1 MRYADQVAGIPWET
15 IEAVRRRLKE
25 KPALHFIAGEFSPS
39 ESGEAFPSLDPA
51 TNEVLGV
58 AARGGEREVDRAA
71 KAAHE
76 AFPRWSR
83 TKAKER
89 KRYLLRIA
97 ELIEKHA
104 DELAVMEC
112 LDAGQVLRIVRA
124 QVARAAEN
132 FAFYAE
138 YAEHAMEDRT
148 FPVDRD
154 WLYYTVRV
162 PAGPVGIIT
171 PWNAPLMLSTWR
183 IAPALAFGNTV
194 VLKPAEWSPFTATKL
209 AEILKEADLPPG
221 VFNLVQGFGEEAGA
235 ALVAH
240 PLVPLLTLTGE
251 TETGKIVMRNAADHL
266 KRLSPELGGKSPALV
281 FADADLERALDAVV
295 FQIFSFNG
303 ERCTASSRLLVEE
316 KIFED
321 FVGRVAERARAI
333 RVGHPLD
340 PETEVGPLIHPE
352 HLQRVLGYIEAGKR
366 EGARLLVGGERAKTS
381 FRGEDLSRGNYLLPT
396 VFVGENHM
404 KIAQEEIF
412 GPVLVAIPFKDE
424 EDALRKANDT
434 KYGLAAYV
442 FTRDL
447 ERAHRLAL
455 ELEAGMVY
463 LNSHNV
469 RHLPTPF
476 GGVKQSGDRREGG
489 TYALDFYTDLKTIA
503 LPLRPPHVPKFGK
516 EGR

>member
-1 MRYADQVAGIPWET
+1 MRYADAVAGIPWET
-15 IEAVRRRLKE
+15 IEAVRQRLKE
-25 KPALHFIAGEFSPS
+25 KPALHYIAGAFVPS
-39 ESGEAFPSLDPA
+39 ESGETFPSLDPA
-51 TNEVLGV
+51 SNEVLGY
-58 AARGGEREVDRAA
+58 AARGGEKEVDKAA
-71 KAAHE
+71 RAAHE
-76 AFPRWSR
+76 AFQKWSR
-83 TKAKER
+83 TKARER

-154 WLYYTVRV
+154 WLYYALRL

-183 IAPALAFGNTV
+183 IAPALAFGDTV

-209 AEILKEADLPPG
+209 AEILQEADLPPG

-251 TETGKIVMRNAADHL
+251 TETGKIVMQNAARHL
-266 KRLSPELGGKSPALV
+266 KRLSLELGGKSPALV

-295 FQIFSFNG
+295 FQVYSFNG

-316 KIFED
+316 RIFED
-321 FVGRVAERARAI
+321 FVGKVAERAKAI

-352 HLQRVLGYIEAGKR
+352 HLERVLGYVRVGLE
-366 EGARLLVGGERAKTS
+366 EGARLLAGGRRAARS
-381 FRGEDLSRGNYLLPT
+381 FRGEDLSSGNYLEPT
-396 VFVGENHM
+396 LFVGENAM

-489 TYALDFYTDLKTIA
+489 HYALEFYTDLKSVA
-503 LPLRPPHVPKFGK
+503 LPLRPPHIPRFGK
-516 EGR
+516 

>member
-1 MRYADQVAGIPWET
+1 MRYQDQVAGIPWET
-15 IEAVRRRLKE
+15 IEAIRKALKE
-25 KPALHFIAGEFSPS
+25 RPALHFIGGAFTPS
-39 ESGEAFPSLDPA
+39 EDGATFPSLDPA
-51 TNEVLGV
+51 TGEVLGY
-58 AARGGEREVDRAA
+58 AARGGEKEVDRAA
-71 KAAHE
+71 RAAHE
-76 AFPRWSR
+76 AFSRWSR
-83 TKAKER
+83 TPARER
-89 KRYLLRIA
+89 KRYLLKIA
-97 ELIEKHA
+97 ELIEKRA
-104 DELAVMEC
+104 DELAVVEC

-148 FPVDRD
+148 YPVDRD
-154 WLYYTVRV
+154 WLYYALRV

-183 IAPALAFGNTV
+183 IAPALAAGDTV
-194 VLKPAEWSPFTATKL
+194 VLKPAEWSPFTASKL
-209 AEILKEADLPPG
+209 AEIVQEADLPPG
-221 VFNLVQGFGEEAGA
+221 VFNVVQGIGEEAGA

-251 TETGKIVMRNAADHL
+251 TETGKIVMQNAARRL
-266 KRLSPELGGKSPALV
+266 KRLSLELGGKSPALV

-295 FQIFSFNG
+295 FQIYSFNG
-303 ERCTASSRLLVEE
+303 ERCTANSRLLVEAP
-316 KIFED
+316 IFED
-321 FVGRVAERARAI
+321 FVGQVAERARAI

-352 HLQRVLGYIEAGKR
+352 HLERVLGYIRLGLE
-366 EGARLLVGGERAKTS
+366 EGARLLVGGERALRS

-396 VFVGENHM
+396 LFVGENSM
-404 KIAQEEIF
+404 RIAQEEIF
-412 GPVLVAIPFKDE
+412 GPVLVAIPFRDE
-424 EDALRKANDT
+424 EEALRLANDT
-434 KYGLAAYV
+434 RYGLAAYV

-455 ELEAGMVY
+455 ELEAGLVY

-476 GGVKQSGDRREGG
+476 GGVKGSGDRREGG
-489 TYALDFYTDLKTIA
+489 HYAFEFYTDLKA
-503 LPLRPPHVPKFGK
+503 VGLPLRPPHVPKFGK
-516 EGR
+516 GG

>member
-1 MRYADQVAGIPWET
+1 MRYADQVAGIPWER
-15 IEAVRRRLKE
+15 IEALRKE
-25 KPALHFIAGEFSPS
+25 AASRPALHFIDGAFVPS
-39 ESGEAFPSLDPA
+39 EDGATFPTLDPS
-51 TNEVLGV
+51 NNQVLGF
-58 AARGGEREVDRAA
+58 AARGGAAEVDRAA
-71 KAAHE
+71 QAAHR
-76 AFPRWSR
+76 AFARWSR
-83 TKAKER
+83 TPARER

-97 ELIEKHA
+97 ELLEKRA
-104 DELAVMEC
+104 DDLAVLEC

-148 FPVDRD
+148 YPVDRD
-154 WLYYTVRV
+154 WLYYAVRV
-162 PAGPVGIIT
+162 PVGPVGIIT
-171 PWNAPLMLSTWR
+171 PWNAPLMLATWR

-194 VLKPAEWSPFTATKL
+194 VLKPAEWSPLTASLL
-209 AEILKEADLPPG
+209 AEILQEADLPPG
-221 VFNLVQGFGEEAGA
+221 VFNLVQGYGEEAGA

-240 PLVPLLTLTGE
+240 PLVPLITLTGE
-251 TETGKIVMRNAADHL
+251 TETGKVVMRNAALHL
-266 KRLSPELGGKSPALV
+266 KRLSLELGGKSPALV

-295 FQIFSFNG
+295 FQIYSFNG
-303 ERCTASSRLLVEE
+303 ERCTANSRLLVEE
-316 KIFED
+316 TIFEE
-321 FVGRVAERARAI
+321 FVGRVAERARRI

-352 HLQRVLGYIEAGKR
+352 HLERVLNYIRIGLE
-366 EGARLLVGGERAKTS
+366 EGARLLVGGRKAETS
-381 FRGEDLSRGNYLLPT
+381 FRGEDLSRGNYLEPT
-396 VFVGENHM
+396 LFLGENSM
-404 KIAQEEIF
+404 RIAQEEIF
-412 GPVLVAIPFKDE
+412 GPVLLAIPFKDE

-455 ELEAGMVY
+455 ELEAGLVY

-489 TYALDFYTDLKTIA
+489 VYALEFYTDLKSVG
-503 LPLRPPHVPKFGK
+503 LPLRPPHVPKFG
-516 EGR
+516 R

>member
-15 IEAVRRRLKE
+15 IEAIRKALKE
-25 KPALHFIAGEFSPS
+25 RPALHFIGGAFAPS
-39 ESGEAFPSLDPA
+39 EDGATFPSLDPA
-51 TNEVLGV
+51 TGEVLGQ
-58 AARGGEREVDRAA
+58 AARGGEKEVERAA
-71 KAAHE
+71 RAAHE
-76 AFPRWSR
+76 AFQRWSR
-83 TKAKER
+83 TPARER
-89 KRYLLRIA
+89 KRYLLKIA
-97 ELIEKHA
+97 ELIEKRA
-104 DELAVMEC
+104 DELAVTEC

-148 FPVDRD
+148 YPVDRD
-154 WLYYTVRV
+154 WLYYALRV

-183 IAPALAFGNTV
+183 IAPALAAGDTV
-194 VLKPAEWSPFTATKL
+194 VLKPAEWSPFTASKL
-209 AEILKEADLPPG
+209 AEIVQEADLPPG
-221 VFNLVQGFGEEAGA
+221 VFNVVQGFGEEAGA

-240 PLVPLLTLTGE
+240 PLVPLITLTGE
-251 TETGKIVMRNAADHL
+251 TETGKIVMREAARHL
-266 KRLSPELGGKSPALV
+266 KRLSLELGGKSPALV

-295 FQIFSFNG
+295 FQIYSFNG
-303 ERCTASSRLLVEE
+303 ERCTASSRLLVEAS
-316 KIFED
+316 IFED
-321 FVGRVAERARAI
+321 FVGKVAERARAI

-352 HLQRVLGYIEAGKR
+352 HLERVLGYVRLGLE
-366 EGARLLVGGERAKTS
+366 EGARLLVGGERALRS

-396 VFVGENHM
+396 LFVGENRM
-404 KIAQEEIF
+404 RIAQEEIF
-412 GPVLVAIPFKDE
+412 GPVLVAIPFRDE
-424 EDALRKANDT
+424 EEALRLANDT
-434 KYGLAAYV
+434 RYGLAAYV

-455 ELEAGMVY
+455 ELQAGLIY

-476 GGVKQSGDRREGG
+476 GGVKGSGDRREGG
-489 TYALDFYTDLKTIA
+489 HYAFEFYTDLKA
-503 LPLRPPHVPKFGK
+503 VGLPLRPPHVPKFGK
-516 EGR
+516 GG

>member
-1 MRYADQVAGIPWET
+1 
-15 IEAVRRRLKE
+15 
-25 KPALHFIAGEFSPS
+25 
-39 ESGEAFPSLDPA
+39 
-51 TNEVLGV
+51 
-58 AARGGEREVDRAA
+58 
-71 KAAHE
+71 
-76 AFPRWSR
+76 
-83 TKAKER
+83 
-89 KRYLLRIA
+89 
-97 ELIEKHA
+97 
-104 DELAVMEC
+104 
-112 LDAGQVLRIVRA
+112 
-124 QVARAAEN
+124 
-132 FAFYAE
+132 
-138 YAEHAMEDRT
+138 
-148 FPVDRD
+148 
-154 WLYYTVRV
+154 
-162 PAGPVGIIT
+162 
-171 PWNAPLMLSTWR
+171 
-183 IAPALAFGNTV
+183 
-194 VLKPAEWSPFTATKL
+194 
-209 AEILKEADLPPG
+209 
-221 VFNLVQGFGEEAGA
+221 
-235 ALVAH
+235 VAH

-352 HLQRVLGYIEAGKR
+352 HLQRVLGYIEAGKQ

-381 FRGEDLSRGNYLLPT
+381 FRGEDLSQGNYLKPT
-396 VFVGENHM
+396 LFVGENHM

>member
-1 MRYADQVAGIPWET
+1 MRYQDQVAGIPWER
-15 IEAVRRRLKE
+15 IEEVRKRLGE
-25 KPALHFIAGEFSPS
+25 RPALHFIAGEFVPS
-39 ESGEAFPSLDPA
+39 ENGETFPSLDPA
-51 TNEVLGV
+51 TNEVLGE
-58 AARGGEREVDRAA
+58 AARGGSGEVDRAA

-76 AFPRWSR
+76 AFQKWSR
-83 TKAKER
+83 TRAKER
-89 KRYLLRIA
+89 KRYLQRIA

-104 DELAVMEC
+104 DELAVTEC

-148 FPVDRD
+148 YPVDRD
-154 WLYYTVRV
+154 WLYYALRV

-183 IAPALAFGNTV
+183 IAPALAFGDTV

-209 AEILKEADLPPG
+209 AEILQEADLPPG
-221 VFNLVQGFGEEAGA
+221 VFNLVQGYGEEAGA

-240 PLVPLLTLTGE
+240 PLVPLITLTGE
-251 TETGKIVMRNAADHL
+251 TETGKIVMRNAAQHL
-266 KRLSPELGGKSPALV
+266 KRLSLELGGKSPALV

-295 FQIFSFNG
+295 FQIYSFNG

-316 KIFED
+316 RIFEE
-321 FVGRVAERARAI
+321 FVARVAERAGRI

-352 HLQRVLGYIEAGKR
+352 HLARVLGYIEAGKG
-366 EGARLLVGGERAKTS
+366 EGARLLVGGERALRS

-396 VFVGENHM
+396 LFVGENGM

-424 EDALRKANDT
+424 EEALRKANDT
-434 KYGLAAYV
+434 RYGLAAYV

-447 ERAHRLAL
+447 ERGHRLAL
-455 ELEAGMVY
+455 ELQAGMVY

-476 GGVKQSGDRREGG
+476 GGVKGSGDRREGG
-489 TYALDFYTDLKTIA
+489 HYALDFYTDLKSVG
-503 LPLRPPHVPKFGK
+503 LPLRPPHVPKFGQ
-516 EGR
+516 GG

>member
-1 MRYADQVAGIPWET
+1 MRYQDQVAGIPWER
-15 IEAVRRRLKE
+15 IEAIRNALKGWT
-25 KPALHFIAGEFSPS
+25 ALHFIGGEFRPS
-39 ESGEAFPSLDPA
+39 ESGEVFPTLDPS
-51 TNEVLGV
+51 TNEVLSH

-76 AFPRWSR
+76 AFQRWSR
-83 TKAKER
+83 TPARER

-97 ELIEKHA
+97 ELLEKHA
-104 DELAVMEC
+104 DELAVVEA
-112 LDAGQVLRIVRA
+112 LDAGQVLRIVKA
-124 QVARAAEN
+124 QVARSAEN

-154 WLYYTVRV
+154 WLYYSLRV

-183 IAPALAFGNTV
+183 IAPALAFGDTV
-194 VLKPAEWSPFTATKL
+194 VLKPAEWSPLTASKL
-209 AEILKEADLPPG
+209 AEIVQEADLPPG
-221 VFNLVQGFGEEAGA
+221 VFNLVQGYGEEAGA

-240 PLVPLLTLTGE
+240 PLVPLITLTGE
-251 TETGKIVMRNAADHL
+251 TETGKIVMQNAARHL
-266 KRLSPELGGKSPALV
+266 KRLSLELGGKSPALV

-295 FQIFSFNG
+295 FQIYSFNG

-316 KIFED
+316 SIFET
-321 FVGRVAERARAI
+321 FVERVAERARAI

-352 HLQRVLGYIEAGKR
+352 HLERVLGYVEAGLK
-366 EGARLLVGGERAKTS
+366 EGARLLVGGRRATTS
-381 FRGEDLSRGNYLLPT
+381 FRGEDLSQGNYLEPT
-396 VFVGENHM
+396 LFVGENHM

-424 EDALRKANDT
+424 EEALRKANDT
-434 KYGLAAYV
+434 RYGLAAYV

-455 ELEAGMVY
+455 ELEAGLVY

-476 GGVKQSGDRREGG
+476 GGVKASGERREGG
-489 TYALDFYTDLKTIA
+489 LYALEFYTDLKA
-503 LPLRPPHVPKFGK
+503 VGLPLRSPHVPKFGK
-516 EGR
+516 R

>member
-1 MRYADQVAGIPWET
+1 MRYADAVAGIPWET
-15 IEAVRRRLKE
+15 IEAVRQRLKE
-25 KPALHFIAGEFSPS
+25 KPALHFIGGAFLPS
-39 ESGEAFPSLDPA
+39 ESGETFPSLDPA
-51 TNEVLGV
+51 SNEVLGH
-58 AARGGEREVDRAA
+58 AARGGAREVDRAA
-71 KAAHE
+71 RAAHE
-76 AFPRWSR
+76 AFARWSR

-89 KRYLLRIA
+89 KRYLLKVA

-124 QVARAAEN
+124 LVARAAEN

-148 FPVDRD
+148 YPVDRD
-154 WLYYTVRV
+154 WLYYALRV
-162 PAGPVGIIT
+162 PVGPVGIIT

-183 IAPALAFGNTV
+183 IAPALAFGDTV
-194 VLKPAEWSPFTATKL
+194 VLKPAEWSSFTASKL
-209 AEILKEADLPPG
+209 AEIFQEADLPPG

-240 PLVPLLTLTGE
+240 PLVPLITLTGE
-251 TETGKIVMRNAADHL
+251 TETGKVVMQNAARHL
-266 KRLSPELGGKSPALV
+266 KRLSLELGGKSPALV

-295 FQIFSFNG
+295 FQIYSFNG

-316 KIFED
+316 GIFED
-321 FVGRVAERARAI
+321 FVARVAERARAI

-352 HLQRVLGYIEAGKR
+352 HLERVLGYIRSGLE
-366 EGARLLVGGERAKTS
+366 EGARLLVGGKRATRS
-381 FRGEDLSRGNYLLPT
+381 FRGEDLSRGNYLEPT
-396 VFVGENHM
+396 LFVGENHM

-412 GPVLVAIPFKDE
+412 GPVLLAIPFKDE

-434 KYGLAAYV
+434 RYGLAAYV

-476 GGVKQSGDRREGG
+476 GGVKESGDRREGG
-489 TYALDFYTDLKTIA
+489 FYALEFYTDLKGVA
-503 LPLRPPHVPKFGK
+503 LPLRPPHIPRFGK
-516 EGR
+516 

>member
-1 MRYADQVAGIPWET
+1 MRYADRVAGISWET
-15 IEAVRRRLKE
+15 IEEVRRRLKE
-25 KPALHFIAGEFSPS
+25 RPALHFIAGEFVPS
-39 ESGEAFPSLDPA
+39 ESGETFPSLDPA

-76 AFPRWSR
+76 AFQRWSR

-209 AEILKEADLPPG
+209 AEILKE
-221 VFNLVQGFGEEAGA
+221 EE
-235 ALVAH
+235 
-240 PLVPLLTLTGE
+240 
-251 TETGKIVMRNAADHL
+251 R
-266 KRLSPELGGKSPALV
+266 R
-281 FADADLERALDAVV
+281 
-295 FQIFSFNG
+295 
-303 ERCTASSRLLVEE
+303 SS
-316 KIFED
+316 
-321 FVGRVAERARAI
+321 
-333 RVGHPLD
+333 
-340 PETEVGPLIHPE
+340 
-352 HLQRVLGYIEAGKR
+352 
-366 EGARLLVGGERAKTS
+366 S
-381 FRGEDLSRGNYLLPT
+381 
-396 VFVGENHM
+396 
-404 KIAQEEIF
+404 
-412 GPVLVAIPFKDE
+412 IPFRPDHGQEILSDLGSNPQPGYPAIGRLKGMAE
-424 EDALRKANDT
+424 LRGIEVAL
-434 KYGLAAYV
+434 
-442 FTRDL
+442 
-447 ERAHRLAL
+447 
-455 ELEAGMVY
+455 
-463 LNSHNV
+463 S
-469 RHLPTPF
+469 
-476 GGVKQSGDRREGG
+476 
-489 TYALDFYTDLKTIA
+489 KTI
-503 LPLRPPHVPKFGK
+503 R
-516 EGR
+516 

>member
-15 IEAVRRRLKE
+15 IEGVRRRLKE
-25 KPALHFIAGEFSPS
+25 KPALHFIGGRFLPS
-39 ESGEAFPSLDPA
+39 EDGATFPSLDPA
-51 TNEVLGV
+51 TGEVLGE
-58 AARGGEREVDRAA
+58 AARGGEKEVDRAA
-71 KAAHE
+71 RAAHE
-76 AFPRWSR
+76 AFSRWRR
-83 TKAKER
+83 TPARER

-97 ELIEKHA
+97 ELIEKRA
-104 DELAVMEC
+104 DELAVTEC

-148 FPVDRD
+148 YPVDGE
-154 WLYYTVRV
+154 WLYYALRV

-183 IAPALAFGNTV
+183 IAPALAFGDTV
-194 VLKPAEWSPFTATKL
+194 VLKPAEWSPFTASLL
-209 AEILKEADLPPG
+209 AEILQEADLPPG

-251 TETGKIVMRNAADHL
+251 TETGRIVMANAARHL
-266 KRLSPELGGKSPALV
+266 KRLSLELGGKSPALV

-295 FQIFSFNG
+295 FQIYSFNG
-303 ERCTASSRLLVEE
+303 ERCTASSRLLLEAS
-316 KIFED
+316 IFED
-321 FVGRVAERARAI
+321 FVAQVAERTRAI

-352 HLQRVLGYIEAGKR
+352 HLERVLGYVQAGLE
-366 EGARLLVGGERAKTS
+366 EGARLLVGGKRASTS
-381 FRGEDLSRGNYLLPT
+381 FRGEDLSRGNYLEPT
-396 VFVGENHM
+396 LFVGENHM

-412 GPVLVAIPFKDE
+412 GPVLVAIPFRDE
-424 EDALRKANDT
+424 EEALRKANDT
-434 KYGLAAYV
+434 PYGLAAYV

-476 GGVKQSGDRREGG
+476 GGVKGSGDRREGG
-489 TYALDFYTDLKTIA
+489 VYALEFYTDLKSVG
-503 LPLRPPHVPKFGK
+503 LPLKPPHVPKFG
-516 EGR
+516 RR

>member
-39 ESGEAFPSLDPA
+39 ESGETFPSLDPA

-58 AARGGEREVDRAA
+58 AARGGEKEVDKAA
-71 KAAHE
+71 RAAHE
-76 AFPRWSR
+76 AFPKWSR

-321 FVGRVAERARAI
+321 FVGKVVERARAI

-381 FRGEDLSRGNYLLPT
+381 FRGEDLSQGNYLLPT

-412 GPVLVAIPFKDE
+412 GPVLVAIPFRDE
-424 EDALRKANDT
+424 EEALKKANDT

>member
-1 MRYADQVAGIPWET
+1 LGER
-15 IEAVRRRLKE
+15 
-25 KPALHFIAGEFSPS
+25 PALHFIAGAFVPS
-39 ESGEAFPSLDPA
+39 ESEKTFPSLDPA

-58 AARGGEREVDRAA
+58 AARGGEKEVDRAA
-71 KAAHE
+71 RAAHE
-76 AFPRWSR
+76 AFARWSR
-83 TKAKER
+83 TPARER

-112 LDAGQVLRIVRA
+112 LDAGQALRIVRA

-148 FPVDRD
+148 YPVDRD
-154 WLYYTVRV
+154 WLYYALRGPRGARGHHHPLERPPDALHLAHRPCPGLRGHRGPEARRV
-162 PAGPVGIIT
+162 EPLHRHEAGRDRPGGR
-171 PWNAPLMLSTWR
+171 P
-183 IAPALAFGNTV
+183 
-194 VLKPAEWSPFTATKL
+194 
-209 AEILKEADLPPG
+209 PPG

-240 PLVPLLTLTGE
+240 PLVPLITLTGE
-251 TETGKIVMRNAADHL
+251 TETGKIVMKNAAQHL
-266 KRLSPELGGKSPALV
+266 KRLSLELGGKSPALV

-295 FQIFSFNG
+295 FQIYSFNG

-316 KIFED
+316 GIFED
-321 FVGRVAERARAI
+321 FVGRVAERAARI

-352 HLQRVLGYIEAGKR
+352 HLQRVLGYIEAGKA
-366 EGARLLVGGERAKTS
+366 EGARLLVGGERALTS
-381 FRGEDLSRGNYLLPT
+381 YRGEDLSRGNYLKPT
-396 VFVGENHM
+396 LFVGENGM

-424 EDALRKANDT
+424 EDGLKKANDT

-476 GGVKQSGDRREGG
+476 GGVKASGDRREGG
-489 TYALDFYTDLKTIA
+489 FYALDFYTDLKSVG
-503 LPLRPPHVPKFGK
+503 LPLRPPHVPKFGQ
-516 EGR
+516 GG